1 MWQPIETYPKGI
13 GTSGPMVA
21 LASFIRYEMEYGEL
35 SDWHHRWYAIGCWF
49 NGWKARSGAQFGVSP
64 GNDWL
69 ALKDPTHWAPIPDEL
84 T

>member
-1 MWQPIETYPKGI
+1 
-13 GTSGPMVA
+13 MVA
-21 LASFIRYEMEYGEL
+21 LASFYRYETEDGEW
-35 SDWHHRWYAIGCWF
+35 SDWQLRWSAIGCWF
-49 NGWKARSGAQFGVSP
+49 NGWMARSGAQLGVCP